1 MEILK
6 NACKI
11 FKIVLTAEING
22 KKYIQ
27 LLQESLPKITHK
39 LNGISI

>member
-6 NACKI
+6 NVCKI

-22 KKYIQ
+22 KKIYTVTTGI
-27 LLQESLPKITHK
+27 ITK
-39 LNGISI
+39 NNP